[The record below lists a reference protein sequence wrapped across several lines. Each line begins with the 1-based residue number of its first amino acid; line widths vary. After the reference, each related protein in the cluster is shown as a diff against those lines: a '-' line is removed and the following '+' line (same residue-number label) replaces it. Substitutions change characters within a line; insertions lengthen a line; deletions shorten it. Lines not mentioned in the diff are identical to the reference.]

1 MADRGQARVMNAG
14 LVFNPP
20 PGWPAP
26 PPGWVPPADW
36 QADPSW
42 PPAPPG
48 WQFWVQP
55 PPAPKPRRRLLAW
68 LVGGAT
74 LALLVVAAIVLWP
87 RPAAEVTDAHI
98 YGFEHSCVVTASG
111 GVRCWGMNTYGELG
125 DGTTTDRST
134 PVEVTGLRS
143 PVASVA
149 TNAAHSCAV
158 TTSGTV
164 VCWGRNDSGQLGD
177 GTTRDSP
184 TPVEVTGL
192 SGVTAVSIG
201 GAHTCAVTT
210 SDTVWCWGRNT
221 DGQLGDGRRAAST
234 TPVAVSGL
242 GDVTAI
248 TTGVYHTCALTAGG
262 TVWCWG
268 DNNAG
273 ALGTD
278 GEPSA
283 DEATPARV
291 GGTGDRFVAVSAGTS
306 HTCAVTAAGAVTC
319 WGLNDG
325 GQLGNGD
332 TEASG
337 VPVAVV
343 GLDSGVT
350 SLTAGSHH
358 TCALLSSSA
367 VRCWGLNTHGELGDG
382 TRVGTLVP
390 ASIVG
395 LDGDATALSGGG
407 LHTCATLADH
417 STWCWGRN
425 SEGQLGNGTTTD
437 SATPTRVV
445 GLP

>member
-1 MADRGQARVMNAG
+1 
-14 LVFNPP
+14 
-20 PGWPAP
+20 
-26 PPGWVPPADW
+26 
-36 QADPSW
+36 
-42 PPAPPG
+42 
-48 WQFWVQP
+48 VQP

-164 VCWGRNDSGQLGD
+164 VCWGRN
-177 GTTRDSP
+177 
-184 TPVEVTGL
+184 
-192 SGVTAVSIG
+192 
-201 GAHTCAVTT
+201 
-210 SDTVWCWGRNT
+210 T

-306 HTCAVTAAGAVTC
+306 HTCAATAAGAVTC